1 MSYRTPLAVA
11 VLAVLAGA
19 AWPAI
24 AAPGHGK
31 HASKHAQ
38 VERAQAPERA
48 PEPTQLRQQSA
59 SQGPQGKGCSG
70 YTSKTGNQV
79 SSCAAGEERYVPNVS
94 SAGPDDMAKAKQLHS
109 AALGFCRSH
118 SSLSSLSRDGYRPT
132 RPGMTHWFNPSLGRD
147 FNADKPRFAIVK
159 GGKLVGVLYL
169 TPQLPSLGS
178 IPRAHSHHAA
188 REMLHVWCSEDME
201 QAFATKDPGVG
212 GRGKSK

>member
-11 VLAVLAGA
+11 VLAVAVA
-19 AWPAI
+19 TWPAI
-24 AAPGHGK
+24 AAPGHGG
-31 HASKHAQ
+31 HASRQAQ
-38 VERAQAPERA
+38 AERAQAPERA

-59 SQGPQGKGCSG
+59 SQGKGCSG
-70 YTSKTGNQV
+70 YTSKTGNHV

-94 SAGPDDMAKAKQLHS
+94 SAGSDDVAKAKQLHS

-118 SSLSSLSRDGYRPT
+118 SSLSSLNRDGYRPT
-132 RPGMTHWFNPSLGRD
+132 RPGMTHWFNPSLGRE

-159 GGKLVGVLYL
+159 GGKLVGLLYL

-178 IPRAHSHHAA
+178 IPRAHSHHPG

-201 QAFATKDPGVG
+201 RAFATKDPGSG
-212 GRGKSK
+212 GRGTSK